1 MSEVSEVTVH
11 RAIVRIPADH
21 PTLPGHFPGR
31 PIVPGVVLLQCV
43 LDEAER
49 WLGTQLSVRM
59 LPQAKFS
66 APLLPEQDAELELRR
81 TGNELRFSV
90 MRDAQ
95 VVTQGLF
102 TLADL
107 IDAGRAA

>member
-1 MSEVSEVTVH
+1 MSDATVH
-11 RAIVRIPADH
+11 RATLRIPATH
-21 PTLPGHFPGR
+21 PALPGHFPGR

-49 WLGTQLSVRM
+49 WLGQELAVRT

-81 TGNELRFSV
+81 AGNELRFRV
-90 MRDAQ
+90 TRAAE
-95 VVTQGLF
+95 VITQGMF
-102 TLADL
+102 AVAAGP
-107 IDAGRAA
+107 IDSGRAA

>member
-1 MSEVSEVTVH
+1 MSKAAVH
-11 RAIVRIPADH
+11 RATVRIPANH
-21 PTLPGHFPGR
+21 PALPGHFPGR

-49 WLGTQLSVRM
+49 WLGKKLSVRG

-66 APLLPEQDAELELRR
+66 TPLLPEQDAELELRL
-81 TGNELRFSV
+81 TKNELRFSV
-90 MRDAQ
+90 KRDAQ

-102 TLADL
+102 AT
-107 IDAGRAA
+107 GSTS

>member
-1 MSEVSEVTVH
+1 MSKAAVH
-11 RAIVRIPADH
+11 RATVRIPADH
-21 PTLPGHFPGR
+21 PALPGHFPGR

-49 WLGTQLSVRM
+49 WLGKKLSVGG

-66 APLLPEQDAELELRR
+66 APLLPEQDAELELRL
-81 TGNELRFSV
+81 TKNELRFSV
-90 MRDAQ
+90 TRNAQ

-102 TLADL
+102 AT
-107 IDAGRAA
+107 GSTS

>member
-1 MSEVSEVTVH
+1 MSDATVYH
-11 RAIVRIPADH
+11 ATVRIPADH
-21 PTLPGHFPGR
+21 PALPGHFPGR

-49 WLGTQLSVRM
+49 WLGKELSVRT
-59 LPQAKFS
+59 LPQAKFP

-81 TGNELRFSV
+81 AGNELRFSV
-90 MRDAQ
+90 TRDAQ

-102 TLADL
+102 A
-107 IDAGRAA
+107 IAGPAT